1 MQRNTLHSP
10 SSKHR
15 ARSLGSV
22 HKSRSSFI
30 LELVVSPEGDKRS
43 TPVRS
48 FITDFDLFNS
58 RTNVVRIWWAIASG
72 RGRQYDP
79 WKSSNDTTV
88 VAENIGQPQFQE
100 YPVRSHEDSSQACR
114 PALKRNVT
122 CIGMSVSF
130 SHAAVASTSSRCW
143 ATVVRNKSLSEYLNL
158 LGVVVFLSDVKQW
171 RSLNV
176 VHSAVWTPIRKTW
189 FFHAA
194 SWTKHCPL
202 KSITAAEDH
211 ESWNPSAYDSWKW
224 ILSMSLRHKHIALHS
239 NSTCTSIFLRLNR
252 RTQLHGCPRSL
263 CLSTTAPNLPNNKK
277 VKVTT
282 ASVRYLKCFDETD
295 PGVCVAHMLD
305 QLKAQPHGPREC
317 AAPLADCASSACATR
332 G

>member
-202 KSITAAEDH
+202 KSKRPLKTTKVGTQVRMTRGSGSCRCRCDTSTLLSIPTARVPPSSYASTAELNSTDVL
-211 ESWNPSAYDSWKW
+211 EVCAFP
-224 ILSMSLRHKHIALHS
+224 LRHQ
-239 NSTCTSIFLRLNR
+239 TC
-252 RTQLHGCPRSL
+252 Q
-263 CLSTTAPNLPNNKK
+263 TTRK
-277 VKVTT
+277 
-282 ASVRYLKCFDETD
+282 
-295 PGVCVAHMLD
+295 
-305 QLKAQPHGPREC
+305 
-317 AAPLADCASSACATR
+317 
-332 G
+332 